1 MSSEHLLKILSGNHQ
16 GAEVVFG
23 DESVI
28 IGNGGDS
35 DIVLSDSMIEP
46 HHAEMTFSSNGVT
59 IKPLDGQVFVDGK
72 LVKTESQVV
81 EAFQFI
87 TIGSTHIVFGP
98 AGEPWPNISAMDAPT
113 LEHSSGEISPVE
125 SQAGTSPM
133 ENFDDAI
140 KTKPSD
146 LKKIKSKRTWIIGIS
161 SAFVFAFALSL
172 LIFLS
177 VFHEE
182 KKPVDQPD
190 AAKLI
195 TNKIREMGLSDT
207 ISLETDGTL
216 YTISGYTDTN
226 AELTTLRTDLPK
238 ITPRVKIK
246 LYSEEH
252 MIADMRDLMINI
264 PSNPKIEC
272 IKPGIFLIS
281 GYVCDKDEWDKIRR
295 RIMNDIPGLID
306 IQDEVI
312 LPQKAINL
320 ARPILTRYK
329 LLGKVAVLPQSDG
342 IAIGGLVASDEEENW
357 KLAKIQLERTFG
369 PDITLTNLVKVS
381 DPEVIKRQYFGS
393 EVDSIS
399 ISENGLNWIGFKNGT
414 KYMVGSTLSN
424 GYIIKEI
431 TPDTITLMKN
441 NQTVVLRIGDIP

>member
-1 MSSEHLLKILSGNHQ
+1 MNSEHLLKILSGNHQ

-23 DESVI
+23 DEKVVVGS
-28 IGNGGDS
+28 GGDS

-46 HHAEMTFSSNGVT
+46 HHVEIVFSESGAT
-59 IKPLDGQVFVDGK
+59 AKPLDGQVFVDGK
-72 LVKTESQVV
+72 LVREESQAVK
-81 EAFQFI
+81 AFQFI

-98 AGEPWPNISAMDAPT
+98 SGEPWPNISAVDAPT
-113 LEHSSGEISPVE
+113 LEHSDEIS
-125 SQAGTSPM
+125 SAIGQAGSPPL
-133 ENFDDAI
+133 EGFDDAI

-146 LKKIKSKRTWIIGIS
+146 LKKIKSRRTWIIGIS

-177 VFHEE
+177 VFSEDKPQEE
-182 KKPVDQPD
+182 QPD
-190 AAKLI
+190 IGKLI
-195 TNKIREMGLSDT
+195 FNKIREMGLEDT
-207 ISLETDGTL
+207 VSMENDGN
-216 YTISGYTDTN
+216 IFIVSGYTDTN
-226 AELTTLRTDLPK
+226 TELMILRTDLPK
-238 ITPRVKIK
+238 ITPKAKIK
-246 LYSEEH
+246 LYSEER
-252 MIADMRDLMINI
+252 MISDMHDLMINI
-264 PSNPKIEC
+264 PSNPKVEC

-281 GYVCDKDEWDKIRR
+281 GYIYDKDEWDKIRR
-295 RIMNDIPGLID
+295 RMMVDIPGVID

-329 LLGKVAVLPQSDG
+329 LLGKVVILPQSDG
-342 IAIGGLVASDEEENW
+342 LVVGGVVASDEEENW

-369 PDITLTNLVKVS
+369 PNVPLVNLVRVS

-393 EVDSIS
+393 EVDSVS
-399 ISENGLNWIGFKNGT
+399 ISENGLNWIGFKNGA

-431 TPDTITLMKN
+431 TPDTITLTKN
-441 NQTVVLRIGDIP
+441 DQTVILKMGEIQ

>member
-16 GAEVVFG
+16 GAEVVFE
-23 DESVI
+23 DEKVVI
-28 IGNGGDS
+28 GSGGDS
-35 DIVLSDSMIEP
+35 DIVLSDSMIES
-46 HHAEMTFSSNGVT
+46 HHMEITFSEFGAVVR
-59 IKPLDGQVFVDGK
+59 PMDGQVFVDGK
-72 LVKTESQVV
+72 LIKEESQEVK
-81 EAFQFI
+81 AFQFI

-98 AGEPWPNISAMDAPT
+98 SGEPWPNISAMDAPM
-113 LEHSSGEISPVE
+113 LERSDEIASAMDQSTISPVE
-125 SQAGTSPM
+125 
-133 ENFDDAI
+133 NLDDSI

-161 SAFVFAFALSL
+161 SAFIFAFALSL

-177 VFHEE
+177 VFSEDKVPEE
-182 KKPVDQPD
+182 QPD
-190 AAKLI
+190 FGKMI
-195 TNKIREMGLSDT
+195 SNKIREMGLDDT
-207 ISLETDGTL
+207 ISLETDGSTF
-216 YTISGYTDTN
+216 TVSGYADTN
-226 AELTTLRTDLPK
+226 AELAILRTDLPK
-238 ITPRVKIK
+238 ITPKIKIK

-252 MIADMRDLMINI
+252 MIADMHDLMANI

-281 GYVCDKDEWDKIRR
+281 GYIYDKDEWDKIRR
-295 RIMNDIPGLID
+295 RIMVDIPGIID

-329 LLGKVAVLPQSDG
+329 LTGKVVVLPQNDS
-342 IAIGGLVASDEEENW
+342 IVIGGLVASDEEENW

-369 PDITLTNLVKVS
+369 PDVPLTNLVKVS
-381 DPEVIKRQYFGS
+381 DPEVIRRQYFGS
-393 EVDSIS
+393 EVDSVS

-414 KYMVGSTLSN
+414 KYMVGSTLAN

-431 TPDTITLMKN
+431 TPDTITLTKN
-441 NQTVVLRIGDIP
+441 DQTVILKIGEIQ